1 MSQMPNL
8 RLRIFVSRLYFC
20 DEEDSQERE
29 GLRCL
34 QRAGVQVSIMTYKG
48 KNRKIVNTDFLKTI
62 SAFSNALSKP
72 TVNKLAQKLG

>member
-20 DEEDSQERE
+20 DDEDSLERE

-34 QRAGVQVSIMTYKG
+34 QRAGVQVTVMTYKG
-48 KNRKIVNTDFLKTI
+48 KNRKLITYYFYYVGL
-62 SAFSNALSKP
+62 L
-72 TVNKLAQKLG
+72 